1 MSKNVILEITE
12 TESHRFEA
20 LIDALKD
27 SLHRIAQE
35 APRREAEYERLK
47 AEGQAAMS
55 DMWATI
61 EHVEKTL

>member
-1 MSKNVILEITE
+1 MSKNVILEIPE

-20 LIDALKD
+20 LLDALNA